1 MPNFKRYK
9 IMQWYETV
17 VDHDYKEKVYKVADL
32 VIILCA
38 YNIPGHFECLIF
50 YLLIQFSQKTLLAK

>member
-1 MPNFKRYK
+1 
-9 IMQWYETV
+9 MQWYETV